1 MRELFADLDRLPPS
15 VSRVALA
22 TLVATSGTTPRKQ
35 GAHMLVGEGGAI
47 LGSVTIGGCVD
58 ARVIEEAERCLADGH
73 PRLVQLT
80 LGDEDAWA
88 TGLSCGGTV
97 EVLVE
102 PLVLDPVSEWPLTGL
117 TAVRAHLSVNGRAAI
132 VSRIDAE
139 HTGRKL
145 VVLEPDTVEGSLGDE
160 ALDHTATRLA
170 RTAMASGRSQTARVE
185 DARVFI
191 EVVAPPDVLVVV
203 GATHLAMA
211 LSELARVV
219 GFSTI
224 VIDGRPR
231 FATAERFPGVDLR
244 VGIPSELLRALPLTL
259 STALVLAAHDYKY
272 DLPVLRHALTTDVG
286 YIGMLGSRRRGD
298 ALRDVL
304 RAEGVSDERLSRV
317 RVPIGLDLGG
327 STVPEIALAILS
339 EIIVASRRGTG
350 RSLSERAVP
359 ALGR

>member
-1 MRELFADLDRLPPS
+1 M
-15 VSRVALA
+15 
-22 TLVATSGTTPRKQ
+22 
-35 GAHMLVGEGGAI
+35 
-47 LGSVTIGGCVD
+47 
-58 ARVIEEAERCLADGH
+58 
-73 PRLVQLT
+73 
-80 LGDEDAWA
+80 
-88 TGLSCGGTV
+88 
-97 EVLVE
+97 LVE
-102 PLVLDPVSEWPLTGL
+102 PLVLDPVSEWPLRGL
-117 TAVRAHLSVNGRAAI
+117 AAVRAHLSVNGRAAI

-139 HTGRKL
+139 NTGRKL
-145 VVLEPDTVEGSLGDE
+145 VVLEPDTVDGSLGDE

-219 GFSTI
+219 GFSTV

-272 DLPVLRHALTTDVG
+272 NLPVLRHALTTEVG

-298 ALRDVL
+298 ALKDLL

-339 EIIVASRRGTG
+339 EIIAASRRGTG
-350 RSLSERAVP
+350 RSLSERSVP